1 MSLLNWNSYNEV
13 PHYLR
18 DEEEP
23 YSLPLILRLEKDPS
37 QQPTH
42 EEALIASAKAVIAL
56 FDNEKSVEGN
66 EWYPYLDKWMH
77 GRIRK
82 VARRARASAWDNVQH
97 LNGITVTHGK
107 AEVRVLL
114 PHALDTPP
122 TEVKKLQVSG
132 LDLVR
137 ESSSQNDLSINSLAI
152 SLNPDVSMS
161 TGKSMA
167 QVGHAAQLAVF
178 NTAEDKLTNWDSSE
192 RNIVLADWN
201 SQSNWDAEIQDAGFT
216 EVAPGSVT
224 ARATIITD

>member
-1 MSLLNWNSYNEV
+1 MSLLNWNSHSEV

-23 YSLPLILRLEKDPS
+23 YSLPLILRLEKDASLLPS
-37 QQPTH
+37 H

-56 FDNEKSVEGN
+56 FDDERSIEKN
-66 EWYPYLDKWMH
+66 EWFPYLDKWMH

-82 VARRARASAWDNVQH
+82 VARRARASAWDNVQN
-97 LNGITVTHGK
+97 LEGITVNYGK

-114 PHALDTPP
+114 PHPLDTPP
-122 TEVKKLQVSG
+122 AEVKKLQVSG
-132 LDLVR
+132 LDLAR
-137 ESSSQNDLSINSLAI
+137 TANSIEVDSKNSLALSI
-152 SLNPDVSMS
+152 NPDVSMS

-178 NTAEDKLTNWDSSE
+178 NTDKDKLSNWALSD
-192 RNIVLADWN
+192 RKIILADWN
-201 SQSNWDAEIQDAGFT
+201 SQNKWDAEIQDAGFT

-224 ARATIITD
+224 ARGTIITD